1 MGKIIG
7 VATLRNVV
15 ETDGDANGTTVTLR
29 LPAITDDDDTIEAA
43 ARRPTVLFS

>member
-7 VATLRNVV
+7 VATLRNVA
-15 ETDGDANGTTVTLR
+15 ETDGDANGTTATLR
-29 LPAITDDDDTIEAA
+29 LPAITDDDTIEAA